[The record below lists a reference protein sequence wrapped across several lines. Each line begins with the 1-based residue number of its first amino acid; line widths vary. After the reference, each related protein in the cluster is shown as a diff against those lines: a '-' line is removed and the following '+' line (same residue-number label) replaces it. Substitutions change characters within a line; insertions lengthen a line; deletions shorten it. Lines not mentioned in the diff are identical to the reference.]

1 MKIKY
6 YNLVFLV
13 LLVILVIT
21 VSYIW
26 DSNFQYNGIYEKN
39 HFIEKEEEINF
50 PYYEEENF
58 ISQYIYRIWFVP
70 EKKDDKAELQKYKG
84 IFQRTKDSCKDFKQ
98 EILLGKEKIEKF
110 VLKYYNIE
118 VLNIIKLINHNYPA
132 CVSDII
138 RLLVIYAK
146 GGVYLDIKSEITKD
160 ISYELNKYKGKL
172 LVFNWINFPFFGNFW
187 TKSSIYGEMCNWGF
201 ACNKGNPV
209 LREILNSVLLNI
221 KDSYKEKEKYNKGY
235 PYILS
240 LTGPHIFTHKILN
253 TKNKDK
259 VKILGANFNGKF
271 KYSSSAL
278 RRTSFFNK
286 DKTHWKKIKE
296 NIFV

>member
-1 MKIKY
+1 MRIKY
-6 YNLVFLV
+6 YDLV
-13 LLVILVIT
+13 LLLLLLVMC
-21 VSYIW
+21 SYIW

-39 HFIEKEEEINF
+39 HFIERKEQIVF

-58 ISQYIYRIWFVP
+58 IPKVIHRNYGI
-70 EKKDDKAELQKYKG
+70 KDDICDLKKYKNV
-84 IFQRTKDSCKDFKQ
+84 FQRTKNNCKKFKQ
-98 EILLGKEKIEKF
+98 KFLLGKTKIENF
-110 VLKYYNIE
+110 VLEYYNE
-118 VLNIIKLINHNYPA
+118 DVLDIIKLINNNYPA

-146 GGVYLDIKSEITKD
+146 GGIYLDIKSEISED
-160 ISYELNKYKGKL
+160 ISYELNKYEGKL

-187 TKSSIYGEMCNWGF
+187 TKSYIYGEICNWGF

-209 LREILNSVLLNI
+209 LREIINAVLLNI
-221 KDSYKEKEKYNKGY
+221 KCCFKEKEKYNKGY

-253 TKNKDK
+253 TKNKEK
-259 VKILGANFNGKF
+259 LKILRANFNGKF
-271 KYSSSAL
+271 KYSSSYL
-278 RRTSFFNK
+278 RRTRIFSK
-286 DKTHWKKIKE
+286 DKNHWKKMNQ